1 MNVAADLRS
10 PSYPRSTCQ
19 VRLFAI
25 FVVVPGSTSAISQSR
40 MYNYASTDLDEVR
53 SFPLYLVYD
62 LPSVSVDMTTG
73 YSLGGT
79 CYLRTRRKQPVPPC
93 MLCIFGLAPPAASH
107 VLSFGQLHV
116 RSVRELQFHWASRFS
131 YSYQTKERSKM
142 LPFPLYLFNLADP
155 CTATSK
161 YIIVPCSSSALC
173 FNWVHW
179 QVQPAIATCLSH
191 ALNRLICCYFRDR
204 YRGPSFF
211 RYHRELRIDMSL
223 RYI

>member
-93 MLCIFGLAPPAASH
+93 MLCIFWTGPACCESCIVFWPIARSFGPRAAISLGLAIFIQLSNQGTQQNATLPTLLVQSRRSLYSDKQVHHCSLLKLCTLLQLGSLASPACHRDMPLARTKPAH
-107 VLSFGQLHV
+107 LLLLP
-116 RSVRELQFHWASRFS
+116 RSVPRA
-131 YSYQTKERSKM
+131 
-142 LPFPLYLFNLADP
+142 
-155 CTATSK
+155 
-161 YIIVPCSSSALC
+161 
-173 FNWVHW
+173 
-179 QVQPAIATCLSH
+179 
-191 ALNRLICCYFRDR
+191 
-204 YRGPSFF
+204 
-211 RYHRELRIDMSL
+211 
-223 RYI
+223 